1 MEAKK
6 RLQLNVSETL
16 DLLAQSKRVRRTTN
30 GDCQQILYSRTNNIV
45 LTSCRREGDEG
56 SLYRVLPRHVGH
68 AMLSPTIPGQSE

>member
-6 RLQLNVSETL
+6 RLQLTVSETL
-16 DLLAQSKRVRRTTN
+16 DLLAQSKRVRRT
-30 GDCQQILYSRTNNIV
+30 ILYSRTNNIV

-56 SLYRVLPRHVGH
+56 SLCRVLPRHVGH